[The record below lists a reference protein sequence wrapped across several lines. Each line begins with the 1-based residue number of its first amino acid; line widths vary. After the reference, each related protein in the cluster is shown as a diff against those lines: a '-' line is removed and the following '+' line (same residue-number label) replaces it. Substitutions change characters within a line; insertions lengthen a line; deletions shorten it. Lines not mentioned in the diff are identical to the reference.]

1 MNNSIL
7 TIIKIVAIIFIIAF
21 AALAKEMHVPALIRN
36 GIAIILIVVI
46 WKFKSGK
53 NVVSS

>member
-1 MNNSIL
+1 MKNSIL
-7 TIIKIVAIIFIIAF
+7 TIIKIIAIIFVIAL
-21 AALAKEMHVPALIRN
+21 ATIAKEMQVPALIRN

-53 NVVSS
+53 NVVS